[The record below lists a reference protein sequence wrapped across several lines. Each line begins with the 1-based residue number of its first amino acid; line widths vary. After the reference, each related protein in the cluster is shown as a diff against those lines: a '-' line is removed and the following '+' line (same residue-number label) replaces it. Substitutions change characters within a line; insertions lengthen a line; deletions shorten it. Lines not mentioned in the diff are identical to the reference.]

1 MVFQAVA
8 EYMTK
13 AGKVKDID
21 LNVDIDIAGRS
32 QVIKWSF
39 SKGNALLTRTDK
51 VRTYAH
57 ISLFVT
63 HKKCKPIV
71 HDPRTQSSQTFGSLE
86 SHFSVRM
93 LWCEH
98 GSLRKGTRQPASQRG
113 KEKCMLEKVN

>member
-8 EYMTK
+8 EYKMK

-39 SKGNALLTRTDK
+39 NKRSALLTRTDK

-57 ISLFVT
+57 RSPFVT
-63 HKKCKPIV
+63 
-71 HDPRTQSSQTFGSLE
+71 R
-86 SHFSVRM
+86 
-93 LWCEH
+93 
-98 GSLRKGTRQPASQRG
+98 
-113 KEKCMLEKVN
+113 

>member
-57 ISLFVT
+57 ISPFVT
-63 HKKCKPIV
+63 
-71 HDPRTQSSQTFGSLE
+71 R
-86 SHFSVRM
+86 
-93 LWCEH
+93 
-98 GSLRKGTRQPASQRG
+98 
-113 KEKCMLEKVN
+113 